1 MKVFFILLL
10 IVNIAFGLVQWL
22 VPYEQLVAKNNSAI
36 PVAEELRLL
45 DEPVESD
52 SPSTSGINS
61 QNQMGELQV
70 SEAIIDNQLCIT
82 IGPFKDKTRAL
93 EVSGRYSAKN
103 IKGELRSSLEKEYLG
118 IMVYIASHKNRQA
131 AVKTAEALAKKGI
144 RDYLIINEPGRP
156 YALSLGVFGL
166 KKNADRLIAKLKQLK
181 YPVQSEPRY
190 RNRTIFWLYYQHS
203 TENPIDSMLDAE
215 DIENGINQIQRQ
227 CT

>member
-1 MKVFFILLL
+1 MKVFFSLLL

-22 VPYEQLVAKNNSAI
+22 VPYEQLVAKNKAI

-52 SPSTSGINS
+52 SPGAPANS
-61 QNQMGELQV
+61 SQVKTAGTQV
-70 SEAIIDNQLCIT
+70 SEAIVDNQLCLT
-82 IGPFKDKTRAL
+82 IGPFKNKARAL

-118 IMVYIASHKNRQA
+118 IMVYIADHKNREA

-144 RDYLIINEPGRP
+144 RDNLIIVEPGKS

-166 KKNADRLIAKLKQLK
+166 KKNAERLIAKLKKLK

-190 RNRTIFWLYYQHS
+190 RERTIFWLYYQQS
-203 TENPIDSMLDAE
+203 NEIPIDPMLNAD